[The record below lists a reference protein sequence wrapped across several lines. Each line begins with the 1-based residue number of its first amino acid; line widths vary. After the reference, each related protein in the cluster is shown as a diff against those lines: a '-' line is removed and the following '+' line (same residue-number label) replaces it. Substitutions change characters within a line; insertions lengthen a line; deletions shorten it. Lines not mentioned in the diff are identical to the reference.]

1 MSTNQRVFRLYV
13 ASTPIDFRKGP
24 TPITIS
30 TISLATV
37 RELHRSASRPRERR
51 DHPRGQRLASQRKQL
66 RWIKPVRARD
76 RWHVRPWRK
85 RFAGDPIFLVLR
97 PDARANRKP
106 LSCSRD
112 NLEIVGVGH
121 MFAHMNS

>member
-37 RELHRSASRPRERR
+37 RELHRSASRPRERATT
-51 DHPRGQRLASQRKQL
+51 PEASAL
-66 RWIKPVRARD
+66 RRN
-76 RWHVRPWRK
+76 
-85 RFAGDPIFLVLR
+85 
-97 PDARANRKP
+97 ANNFDGSSP
-106 LSCSRD
+106 
-112 NLEIVGVGH
+112 
-121 MFAHMNS
+121 